1 MYAIRQQPYLW
12 WQMNHDEPV
21 YAGSSSA
28 RGLSVLHASVERLSN
43 SERLS
48 ATQWLERSIGENR
61 HVLFFCAV
69 LRNWCRVVL
78 IIMLCRHFRPTICRF
93 CGVFVDFA
101 GLFPFFFHH
110 HFLHVGGYEHFM
122 TFFNFFPWIRFF
134 EAFQKAQGAPKVEG
148 YAQGAASSRPAGS
161 PSHYSGNPC
170 ILSELSYRSKET
182 CMRLNEYHMNHV
194 YICVCI
200 QHAGVSHEV
209 FCQLCRLWGVWWSRN
224 LAHRM
229 QDSVGILWDSLS
241 ILSILAW
248 GSILRPT
255 KASIFCSKPFLAHS
269 ISFIFSILLIFLFK
283 CWWVDFCV
291 LFGLI
296 FPIFLFLLLFFALW
310 GCWRWRRLCES
321 TQSAAPGLRC
331 QRGTGESTIHEMWR
345 AWTLVS
351 RVFHWKSYKR
361 NPSMIITIL

>member
-1 MYAIRQQPYLW
+1 M
-12 WQMNHDEPV
+12 
-21 YAGSSSA
+21 
-28 RGLSVLHASVERLSN
+28 
-43 SERLS
+43 
-48 ATQWLERSIGENR
+48 
-61 HVLFFCAV
+61 
-69 LRNWCRVVL
+69 
-78 IIMLCRHFRPTICRF
+78 CRF
-93 CGVFVDFA
+93 CGVFVDFDVF
-101 GLFPFFFHH
+101 FPSFFFHH
-110 HFLHVGGYEHFM
+110 HFLHDFFQAMNLLWHFSI
-122 TFFNFFPWIRFF
+122 FFILGFVFSRLSRKRRERQRSKAMHRVPHPPDPPGHLVEILVSFRNFRIIW
-134 EAFQKAQGAPKVEG
+134 
-148 YAQGAASSRPAGS
+148 
-161 PSHYSGNPC
+161 
-170 ILSELSYRSKET
+170 SKET

-209 FCQLCRLWGVWWSRN
+209 FCHLCRLWGVWWSRN

-269 ISFIFSILLIFLFK
+269 ISFIFSILLIFLFN

-296 FPIFLFLLLFFALW
+296 FPIFLFLLLFLALW

-331 QRGTGESTIHEMWR
+331 QRGTGDSTIHEMWR